1 MPRGSPPDR
10 QAAYRSKAPG
20 MPYAHP
26 TVDHY
31 VPLFIT
37 LGTADRVGEPAR
49 TMIDGY
55 AYGLAKR
62 SFQTS

>member
-1 MPRGSPPDR
+1 
-10 QAAYRSKAPG
+10 